1 MATDGRTDRLT
12 DVKAN
17 VSGAEPEIVSG
28 NEFFG
33 MRLFM
38 IRSNSQSLLEKGS
51 NGDLSKYRLEDTI
64 KNVAIT
70 LRIAN
75 TLQFMDNTG
84 WSA

>member
-51 NGDLSKYRLEDTI
+51 NGDLTQYRLENTI
-64 KNVAIT
+64 KIFDTGLPAYSDTALVRVT
-70 LRIAN
+70 LR
-75 TLQFMDNTG
+75 LQ
-84 WSA
+84 